1 MRSFP
6 SMTKELNVKA
16 SGKNWNCLAVTA
28 ASTTVQDV
36 LVVYLVSR
44 ISDCGCG
51 VRFYSLK
58 PVCVFASFPLT
69 RAHVSLIVIRSYCWC
84 QSGILRNYGDGV
96 SPHRFGR
103 SERMKNPAIPT
114 DIF

>member
-6 SMTKELNVKA
+6 GMTMELNVKV
-16 SGKNWNCLAVTA
+16 SGKNWNCLP
-28 ASTTVQDV
+28 
-36 LVVYLVSR
+36 LL
-44 ISDCGCG
+44 
-51 VRFYSLK
+51 SLK

-96 SPHRFGR
+96 SPTQVR
-103 SERMKNPAIPT
+103 SIRENEESSYSNRHFLTTPSIESDVSASWS
-114 DIF
+114 